1 MMKKSTKG
9 AFAAAAA
16 GSLLLGG
23 AGSLAYWTDAST
35 VDGKAITSGHLQ
47 LNPITATCDDSWQL
61 DGEDYDA
68 QVLVP
73 GDELTRHCS
82 YTVSMSGKN
91 LSAKLDVV
99 GPAWA
104 DGGDSALEEDL
115 DVDADFTYDA
125 DGVGTGIAQAVTG
138 PVTGLANGAVVDADL
153 TVSFEDV
160 AGENNASNLTG
171 ADLTATLDDT
181 TVTITQTGV

>member
-61 DGEDYDA
+61 DGEA
-68 QVLVP
+68 FKQA
-73 GDELTRHCS
+73 GFDELF
-82 YTVSMSGKN
+82 
-91 LSAKLDVV
+91 A
-99 GPAWA
+99 
-104 DGGDSALEEDL
+104 
-115 DVDADFTYDA
+115 FTPPFHSHR
-125 DGVGTGIAQAVTG
+125 GIRT
-138 PVTGLANGAVVDADL
+138 
-153 TVSFEDV
+153 
-160 AGENNASNLTG
+160 
-171 ADLTATLDDT
+171 
-181 TVTITQTGV
+181 